1 VITYLEGRST
11 ALKSAI
17 AAAATSAGGDGFW
30 GGGDDGGEGNN
41 WQEEGRC
48 ADEHFD

>member
-1 VITYLEGRST
+1 MMTYLEGRST
-11 ALKSAI
+11 ALQSAI

-30 GGGDDGGEGNN
+30 AGGDDGRESNH